1 MRSSNPALR
10 ATAVVAILAA
20 LAAGTATTA
29 QAGKTSKGKAGGG
42 VVTTTTTTTTTTALS
57 ASAIKSVHDSVCQ
70 AVAEYTSCAGLSI
83 TVADAGATGWTANS
97 SPGNRTT
104 SYNSY
109 YAMSSAN
116 WAQTVSHEIGGHHD
130 AWNELVAKVGTAQ
143 AWTDYYDLD
152 YFGKLWAEGRYK
164 AVVGTA
170 RTFTLSEGKE
180 LYLDCVGPV
189 AHGYPG
195 NYLTN
200 RGVTGTTAQTTFCQG
215 AATVMSDAIS
225 KVRPA

>member
-1 MRSSNPALR
+1 MP
-10 ATAVVAILAA
+10 
-20 LAAGTATTA
+20 
-29 QAGKTSKGKAGGG
+29 
-42 VVTTTTTTTTTTALS
+42 S
-57 ASAIKSVHDSVCQ
+57 AD
-70 AVAEYTSCAGLSI
+70 
-83 TVADAGATGWTANS
+83 
-97 SPGNRTT
+97 
-104 SYNSY
+104 
-109 YAMSSAN
+109 

-164 AVVGTA
+164 AVEGTA

-195 NYLTN
+195 NYLSN
-200 RGVTGTTAQTTFCQG
+200 RGVTAPPRRRRS
-215 AATVMSDAIS
+215 AR
-225 KVRPA
+225 VRPPSCPTRSARSAPRDPQLAPGRRRPGRHFAAGPVVCVRRAGGVAPRPPISCSGHASRSIERRSRVRSSHGCVPA

>member
-10 ATAVVAILAA
+10 ATAVVAVVAA
-20 LAAGTATTA
+20 LSAGMATTA
-29 QAGKTSKGKAGGG
+29 QAGKTSKGRPGGA
-42 VVTTTTTTTTTTALS
+42 VVTTTTTTTPTTALS
-57 ASAIKSVHDSVCQ
+57 SSSIKSVHDSVCPS
-70 AVAEYTSCAGLSI
+70 VAEYTSCTGLSI
-83 TVADAGATGWTANS
+83 TVSDAGATGWTATS
-97 SPGNRTT
+97 APGNRTT
-104 SYNSY
+104 SYNSH

-130 AWNELVAKVGTAQ
+130 AWNELVAKVGTTQ
-143 AWTDYYDLD
+143 AWTDFYDLD
-152 YFGKLWAEGRYK
+152 YFGKIWAEGRYK
-164 AVVGTA
+164 AVVGTV

-189 AHGYPG
+189 SHGYSG

-200 RGVTGTTAQTTFCQG
+200 RGVSGSSAQTTFCQG